1 MRGKKYNLVLQKIQM
16 GDKAEMKTGGS
27 LPSKHNSS
35 SAINHAH
42 AKVRATQEF
51 PDLGKK

>member
-1 MRGKKYNLVLQKIQM
+1 M

-27 LPSKHNSS
+27 RPSKHLSP
-35 SAINHAH
+35 AINHTH

-51 PDLGKK
+51 PDMEKKVMKGIQMLSAVV